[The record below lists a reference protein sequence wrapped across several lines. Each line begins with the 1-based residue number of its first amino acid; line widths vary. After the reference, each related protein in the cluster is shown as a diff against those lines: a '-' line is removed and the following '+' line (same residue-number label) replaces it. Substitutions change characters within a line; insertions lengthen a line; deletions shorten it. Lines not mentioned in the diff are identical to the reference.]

1 MTFEKKERN
10 LSCAHFEKM
19 NPLCANFSFRF
30 HVPAR
35 TRWVSFTNYT
45 RLETRIFQ
53 TLFLLNIKINFTSG
67 QFWHFFGWRK
77 TMPFRLIFRFERRC
91 SASHDTK
98 VTCCGN
104 FTFLSIFKG
113 SWPPYS
119 FLASI
124 LSSARCRIKL
134 SPFALMHSYLI
145 RTKLKRQISIN
156 YFNLLGLIAFLHESL
171 DLDGDQF
178 LGR

>member
-1 MTFEKKERN
+1 MHEFLLLYWHFNFLHENLTCRFLKKWVSRKKVHFLIRVIIGTKNNDIWKKRN
-10 LSCAHFEKM
+10 VIYHVPIFEKM

-30 HVPAR
+30 RVPAR

-91 SASHDTK
+91 FGLSWHK
-98 VTCCGN
+98 GHLLWEFHFFIN
-104 FTFLSIFKG
+104 F
-113 SWPPYS
+113 
-119 FLASI
+119 
-124 LSSARCRIKL
+124 
-134 SPFALMHSYLI
+134 
-145 RTKLKRQISIN
+145 
-156 YFNLLGLIAFLHESL
+156 
-171 DLDGDQF
+171 
-178 LGR
+178 